1 MNRNTPVIIEDRK
14 MPEDDFYRENSRRAG
29 FTDIVFLGAMISTM
43 ILWITIIFI
52 CK

>member
-1 MNRNTPVIIEDRK
+1 MNKDVPVIIENRK
-14 MPEDDFYRENSRRAG
+14 MPEDEFYRENSKRAG